1 MFWTNR
7 LIAQCKLNDIA
18 LGGCLFKSVCLKER
32 VKKRQVPERT
42 VFISSYSGRNKS
54 NAKPQYQVIFTSTGA
69 SLIIRASVSHR
80 ATLPLIF
87 NADLESLKH
96 RL

>member
-1 MFWTNR
+1 MLRMELSLMGLTGR
-7 LIAQCKLNDIA
+7 
-18 LGGCLFKSVCLKER
+18 
-32 VKKRQVPERT
+32 KKT
-42 VFISSYSGRNKS
+42 G

-80 ATLPLIF
+80 ATLPFIF